1 MEINLNNIV
10 SITEANQNFSKV
22 SRIVDEN
29 GTVVIMKNNKPRY
42 VLLDYDQLKENEIKE
57 NKIIKANNLDNIA
70 NKVLAKHIKAFE
82 ELAK

>member
-22 SRIVDEN
+22 ARIVDDN

-42 VLLDYDQLKENEIKE
+42 VLLDYNQLKEAEIKE
-57 NKIIKANNLDNIA
+57 DKIPNDTKLEKVANNI
-70 NKVLAKHIKAFE
+70 LAKHIKAFE

>member
-57 NKIIKANNLDNIA
+57 NKIINANNLDNIA